1 MTLRLTRQAISEI
14 KAHGRET
21 YPHECCG
28 ALVGTLEETGR
39 KIVHEVVRLPN
50 SYTTEVAVDL
60 GILENER
67 GTLNRYIIDPKD
79 LYQTEKEARA
89 QGWSIVGFY
98 HSHPDHPAVPSKYDL
113 GVASSGY
120 SYVIVSVPQGIPAE
134 LRSWQTDAPREEF
147 LPEVVEEA

>member
-1 MTLRLTRQAISEI
+1 MTLRLTPDAILEL
-14 KAHGRET
+14 KAHGREA

-28 ALVGTLEETGR
+28 ALVGTWETNGR
-39 KIVHEVVRLPN
+39 KIVHEVVRLAN
-50 SYTTEVAVDL
+50 SYTPDAAVDL
-60 GILENER
+60 GLLENER

-79 LYQTEKEARA
+79 LFQTEKRARA
-89 QGWSIVGFY
+89 RGWSIVGFY

-134 LRSWQTDAPREEF
+134 LRSWQTDVPREKF
-147 LPEVVEEA
+147 LPEAVEEE